1 MTTKYKNLNNKIP
14 VEYNKLFNYVTK
26 KLKEYDLSRINN
38 DTDVEDNNDKNKKK
52 ITNPY
57 YDPLFM
63 KLENGKYIEIPLE
76 IQEDAINKWSENS
89 NTGFDL
95 ETISNNKR
103 EKLQNLEKEK
113 AMEPFSLTTAFMQM
127 IICVIIILIILYLM
141 NYFK

>member
-1 MTTKYKNLNNKIP
+1 MTTKYKNIKNKIP

-26 KLKEYDLSRINN
+26 KLKEYDLSKVYN
-38 DTDVEDNNDKNKKK
+38 DTDVDEKKK
-52 ITNPY
+52 LNPY

-95 ETISNNKR
+95 ETIVNEKR
-103 EKLQNLEKEK
+103 EKR
-113 AMEPFSLTTAFMQM
+113 AMEPFSFTTALMQM
-127 IICVIIILIILYLM
+127 TICIIIVLIILYLS
-141 NYFK
+141 NYKFDSFFLKN